1 MIPVCWWQDVKNPFA
16 NCLLVDR
23 KLPSGS
29 SVTWNIQQT
38 LQCEMTN
45 VQVLITISCRSEG
58 VMVCSAGEF
67 TPRGKSP
74 SSAPILFLERICN
87 WSYSTSELWSRFYLQ
102 FKSLIKLYTKLKWDM
117 FLRTVQLVNL
127 ASVTECRGATSTVK
141 IFSKLVH
148 EPLYWQAAK
157 LCARTS
163 IPSFFNP
170 LVALKNKNNIFVKKI
185 FPHI

>member
-1 MIPVCWWQDVKNPFA
+1 
-16 NCLLVDR
+16 
-23 KLPSGS
+23 
-29 SVTWNIQQT
+29 
-38 LQCEMTN
+38 
-45 VQVLITISCRSEG
+45 
-58 VMVCSAGEF
+58 
-67 TPRGKSP
+67 
-74 SSAPILFLERICN
+74 
-87 WSYSTSELWSRFYLQ
+87 
-102 FKSLIKLYTKLKWDM
+102 M